1 MELLTGLKRNHIKKK
16 RSYKILSKEYL
27 GEKSIHLKLPP
38 QEICTDERCSQVYF
52 DTTNITGL
60 SHHGREILAPG
71 PCNLASVSLVSTGV
85 STEIGYWGNTD
96 VGTGVG
102 ISIGIGVSM
111 SVDMWVV
118 VG

>member
-1 MELLTGLKRNHIKKK
+1 M
-16 RSYKILSKEYL
+16 
-27 GEKSIHLKLPP
+27 
-38 QEICTDERCSQVYF
+38 YF

-60 SHHGREILAPG
+60 SHHGREILSPG
-71 PCNLASVSLVSTGV
+71 TCNSASVSLVSTGV

-118 VG
+118 VGRT